1 MSVHFYTGKDFT
13 GYKISLSPGD
23 KMSEEQLKDTPA
35 LFVGVGD
42 AIKEPKMVKTSLY
55 KAISSI
61 KFDNENLSVDIL
73 GDIQDDERGQE
84 INRINKNVSDV
95 SKIKH
100 SWGGELGNI
109 IGIVKVHDTQFFTTK
124 RLIIILLVI
133 AVIGYFYTQS
143 QETIKQTQTQN

>member
-35 LFVGVGD
+35 LKVSNNVKD
-42 AIKEPKMVKTSLY
+42 PKMVKINLY

-61 KFDNENLSVDIL
+61 KFDNENLSVDIK
-73 GDIQDDERGQE
+73 GDNEQTQIKK
-84 INRINKNVSDV
+84 IHKTVSDV
-95 SKIKH
+95 SKIKD
-100 SWGGELGNI
+100 LGNI
-109 IGIVKVHDTQFFTTK
+109 IEIVRVRNTQFFTTN
-124 RLIIILLVI
+124 RIIIILLVI

-143 QETIKQTQTQN
+143 QKTIKQTQK